1 MERMDDLQFAGLH
14 LIQDPDRFCF
24 GTDAVLLSAF
34 TNVKPHERAL
44 DLCAG
49 TGVIATLLKART
61 GARMEAL
68 EIDPALCDMFRRSC
82 AYNRL
87 NIPVHCMDMRD
98 AARHLGHG
106 VFDAVVCN
114 PPYFTGGPAS
124 EAVPLARRDD
134 CCSPEDLFRCAS
146 RAIKFGGDFYLV
158 HKPEKLAQLITVG
171 STFSME
177 AKELTLIR
185 HRTDSPISMIVLRFK
200 KGGKPGLK
208 LYEYSLFDSLDHPT
222 DFYREVYHMKGD

>member
-114 PPYFTGGPAS
+114 PPYFTGGSESPSPARALS
-124 EAVPLARRDD
+124 RHGKINEALTAAAK
-134 CCSPEDLFRCAS
+134 LL
-146 RAIKFGGDFYLV
+146 KNGGRFFVCY
-158 HKPEKLAQLITVG
+158 PAAQLVQLLCALRDVHLEPKRLRMVSHTALHAPYLALAACKKQAAPGLI
-171 STFSME
+171 ME
-177 AKELTLIR
+177 A
-185 HRTDSPISMIVLRFK
+185 
-200 KGGKPGLK
+200 GLF
-208 LYEYSLFDSLDHPT
+208 LYEPDGTTPSAEYK
-222 DFYREVYHMKGD
+222 EIYHL